1 MYQILVTLT
10 IGFLIPTGNSLFF
23 TTESGRLLIS
33 ASKLYSYIR
42 NSFPSLMKRE
52 ASYAKKKKKKKKQEP
67 MLKPNWINSTL
78 N

>member
-10 IGFLIPTGNSLFF
+10 IGFLIPTGNSSFF

-52 ASYAKKKKKKKKQEP
+52 ASYAKKKKKQEP
-67 MLKPNWINSTL
+67 MLKPN
-78 N
+78 